1 MAVISGSRLHMLPFH
16 RLASGLRQTNSLYR
30 PQKYSFIH
38 IDSQVDE
45 EEHLTLRKCPSNLL
59 DGVPLGWDE
68 DDAIRGHL
76 ERIVSSY
83 QRIPSGSNGS
93 CESSP
98 KSPIDVLLCRDE
110 AFGQEVAANG
120 FGALFIGS
128 QGHFTGKCKPC
139 GWNRKEGGCYKG
151 ATCEYC
157 HLCDDG
163 ALKRK
168 KKARITRLKERRRAG
183 NPSVRSMS

>member
-38 IDSQVDE
+38 IDSQVNE
-45 EEHLTLRKCPSNLL
+45 EDQPTLRKCPSNLL

-83 QRIPSGSNGS
+83 QRSTSGSIDS
-93 CESSP
+93 SESSP
-98 KSPIDVLLCRDE
+98 KSPIDVLLCREDVFE
-110 AFGQEVAANG
+110 QEGTANG
-120 FGALFIGS
+120 LGALSIGS
-128 QGHFTGKCKPC
+128 EGHFGRNCKPC
-139 GWNRKEGGCYKG
+139 GWNRREGGCFKG
-151 ATCEYC
+151 ATCEFC
-157 HLCDDG
+157 HLCDNG

-168 KKARITRLKERRRAG
+168 KKARLARLKERRRDV
-183 NPSVRSMS
+183 NPV